1 MDTKERLALLNEVL
15 KHRSLIRA
23 DLPDMREK
31 KHKRDATPPGLRR
44 THGINLWTPMFK
56 TGQRATGLTVPCGE
70 ETPDREQFRVLMRQ
84 HLEAIILPNQTESEM
99 AVEDYSDMWP
109 VPDLDEIQLKFPI
122 TEWPGQLTT
131 CAAFDR
137 TLDKIGWEYRNRPL
151 RPLGDPCTLQ
161 AFLATVWID
170 SLPL

>member
-23 DLPDMREK
+23 NLPDMREK

-70 ETPDREQFRVLMRQ
+70 DTPDREQFCVLMRQ
-84 HLEAIILPNQTESEM
+84 HMEGMILSNPTDAQM
-99 AVEDYSDMWP
+99 AVEDFSDMWETS
-109 VPDLDEIQLKFPI
+109 DLDAIQLKFPVA
-122 TEWPGQLTT
+122 EWPAQLVS
-131 CAAFDR
+131 CDEFNR
-137 TLDKIGWEYRNRPL
+137 TLETIGWGYRNPPA
-151 RPLGDPCTLQ
+151 RPLGEPCSLRE
-161 AFLATVWID
+161 FLVAVWGEH
-170 SLPL
+170 LPI